1 MRRLP
6 GPCARAKLGA
16 VDFLLECVGFPPDQP
31 LDELVG
37 RALRDGEPAAWRGD
51 PRTHRRLPIVGGVDL
66 AVERDDPHA
75 DWTVVPHFRQE
86 VRLRVAVDEIRKVP
100 DSRFDALLVGWAA
113 PPVRTDEDWSRAI
126 AEERAGLLTL
136 HERGAYPIV
145 AYLTDARRL
154 PGRLLHGHVLAVTIA
169 GFALDVG
176 YVGPNEGVRERDVLE
191 RESGASVEP
200 LGGPLDPGGCA
211 EVSVRI
217 QSVRHLRNPI
227 TGADFDLLTVDAPE
241 RPLTLFVSR
250 WQLERDGLPAPRPG
264 LRIEGVFLF
273 SGRIAGGLPGPR
285 TSPAVFG

>member
-1 MRRLP
+1 M
-6 GPCARAKLGA
+6 
-16 VDFLLECVGFPPDQP
+16 DFLLECVGFPPDHP
-31 LDELVG
+31 VDDLVG

-51 PRTHRRLPIVGGVDL
+51 PRTHRRLAIVPGIDL
-66 AVERDDPHA
+66 AVERDSPDSA
-75 DWTVVPHFRQE
+75 WTVVPQYRQE
-86 VRLRVAVDEIRKVP
+86 VRLRVAVEEIRKVP

-113 PPVRTDEDWSRAI
+113 PPIRSEEEYSRAL

-136 HERGAYPIV
+136 HEPGAYPIA

-154 PGRLLHGHVLAVTIA
+154 PGKLLQGHVLAVTIA
-169 GFALDVG
+169 GFALDVA
-176 YVGPNEGVRERDVLE
+176 YIGPNEGVFDAQVLE

-200 LGGPLDPGGCA
+200 LGGMEDPGGCA
-211 EVSVRI
+211 EISVRI

-250 WQLERDGLPAPRPG
+250 WQLQRDGLPEPRPG

-285 TSPAVFG
+285 ASAAVFG

>member
-1 MRRLP
+1 MGETPSR
-6 GPCARAKLGA
+6 
-16 VDFLLECVGFPPDQP
+16 VDFLLECVGFPPDHP
-31 LDELVG
+31 VDDLVG

-51 PRTHRRLPIVGGVDL
+51 PRTHRRLAIVPGIDL
-66 AVERDDPHA
+66 AVERDSPDA
-75 DWTVVPHFRQE
+75 AWTVVPQYRQE
-86 VRLRVAVDEIRKVP
+86 VRLRVAVEEIRKVP

-113 PPVRTDEDWSRAI
+113 PPIRSEEEYSRAL

-136 HERGAYPIV
+136 HEPGAYPIA

-154 PGRLLHGHVLAVTIA
+154 PGKLLQGHVLAVTIA
-169 GFALDVG
+169 GFALDVA
-176 YVGPNEGVRERDVLE
+176 YIGPNEGVSDAQVLE

-200 LGGPLDPGGCA
+200 LGGMEDPGGCA
-211 EVSVRI
+211 EISVRI
-217 QSVRHLRNPI
+217 QSVRRLRNPI

-250 WQLERDGLPAPRPG
+250 WQLQRDGLPEPRPG

-285 TSPAVFG
+285 SSAAVFG

>member
-1 MRRLP
+1 VVARCAPRRETRRVL
-6 GPCARAKLGA
+6 
-16 VDFLLECVGFPPDQP
+16 DFLLECVGFPPDFP

-51 PRTHRRLPIVGGVDL
+51 PRTHRRLPIVAGVEL
-66 AVERDDPHA
+66 AIERDTTRDG
-75 DWTVVPHFRQE
+75 WTVVPHYRQE
-86 VRLRVAVDEIRKVP
+86 TRLRVAVEEIRKIP
-100 DSRFDALLVGWAA
+100 DSRFDALLIGWAA
-113 PPVRTDEDWSRAI
+113 PPIRSDEDFSRAL

-136 HERGAYPIV
+136 HEPGAYPIC

-154 PGRLLHGHVLAVTIA
+154 PGSLLQGHVLAVTIA

-176 YVGPNEGVRERDVLE
+176 YVGPNEGVIDRDILQ
-191 RESGASVEP
+191 RESGASVVP
-200 LGGPLDPGGCA
+200 LGGEGDPGGCA
-211 EVSVRI
+211 EISVRI
-217 QSVRHLRNPI
+217 QTVRHLRNPI

-250 WQLERDGLPAPRPG
+250 WQLEKDGLPEPRPG

-285 TSPAVFG
+285 TSAVVFG

>member
-1 MRRLP
+1 M
-6 GPCARAKLGA
+6 
-16 VDFLLECVGFPPDQP
+16 DFLLECVGFAPEHP
-31 LDELVG
+31 LDDIVG

-51 PRTHRRLPIVGGVDL
+51 PRTHRRLAIGGGIEL
-66 AVERDDPHA
+66 AVERDDPDQH
-75 DWTVVPHFRQE
+75 WTVVPHYRQE
-86 VRLRVAVDEIRKVP
+86 TRLRVAVEEIRKVP

-113 PPVRTDEDWSRAI
+113 PPVRSDEEYAQAL

-136 HERGAYPIV
+136 HEPGAYPLV

-169 GFALDVG
+169 GFALDVA
-176 YVGPNEGVRERDVLE
+176 YVGPNEGVHDRAVLE
-191 RESGASVEP
+191 REGGASVEP
-200 LGGPLDPGGCA
+200 LGGVDDPGGCA
-211 EVSVRI
+211 EISVRI

-250 WQLERDGLPAPRPG
+250 WQLERDKLPPPRPG

-285 TSPAVFG
+285 ASAAVFG